1 VNNSKHPSE
10 PTEPLAKAES
20 ELNAFFNLS
29 LDLLCICGQDRYFQK
44 LNSAWERVL
53 GWTLEELMSRPWI
66 ELVHPDDLDATL
78 TASEQCADNAIAH
91 FENRYLCKDGS
102 YRWLSWRTLPYE
114 HGCCYAVAKDITEHK
129 AVELELQ
136 QLTAQV
142 QQQAKSLDQ
151 ILSAS
156 PDHIYLIDK
165 AGKYAYAS
173 HAGAKA
179 LGFQR
184 SDMVGKTWRE
194 LGLHPENMESIE
206 AHHQAV
212 FSTGQPMT
220 GEAYLPTVEGYRHYE
235 YIITPIHNPDASV
248 DAILSTVRD
257 ITSQKWAAT
266 ALKEANEELERRV
279 EERTAELQ
287 QVNEQL
293 RNEISESLRHAAL
306 RQRAEAGRRESEE
319 RFRRVFDDAPIGI
332 TLVRKPDCRFFMVN
346 RAFCEILG
354 YTESELRTLNLF
366 DINHPEDLETE
377 TPYFKQVIQGDID
390 SYQLEK
396 RYIKKNQEICWVK
409 LTATVIR
416 NEIGEILYEL
426 GMVEDITERKRA
438 EAEIRNA
445 IEKER
450 ELCELRSRFV
460 TTVSH
465 EFRTPLSI
473 IILSARLLE
482 RFPHQATEE
491 KKREYFARIQAA
503 AKNMTHLLDDVL
515 FIGKAEAKKLQFN
528 PAPLDLEKFC
538 WELVEDIQVTTSKQ
552 HAIAFACQ
560 GQSTHFCMDEKL
572 LRQIFTNL
580 LSNAIKYSPKG
591 GDIQFDL
598 VCEQGMAVFRIR
610 DRGIGIPPQARVRLF
625 ESFHRADN
633 VGTIPGTGLGLS
645 IVKNCVDLHGG
656 KIAVDSEVGVGTT
669 FAVTLYSSNYL
680 SKVEEGK
687 TIASLVQA

>member
-1 VNNSKHPSE
+1 M
-10 PTEPLAKAES
+10 AKAES
-20 ELNAFFNLS
+20 ELNTFFNLS
-29 LDLLCICGQDRYFQK
+29 LDLLCICGQDKYFQK
-44 LNSAWERVL
+44 LNPAWERVL

-66 ELVHPDDLDATL
+66 EFVHLEDMDATL
-78 TASEQCADNAIAH
+78 TASTQSAENAIVH
-91 FENRYLCKDGS
+91 FENRYLCQDGS
-102 YRWLSWRTLPYE
+102 YRWLSWRTLP
-114 HGCCYAVAKDITEHK
+114 HQNGCFYAVAKDITEHK
-129 AVELELQ
+129 TVELELQ

-142 QQQAKSLDQ
+142 KQQSTNLDQ

-156 PDHIYLIDK
+156 PDRIYLIDR
-165 AGKYAYAS
+165 AGKYADTS
-173 HAGAKA
+173 LAGAQA

-184 SDMVGKTWRE
+184 SDMVGKTGQE
-194 LGLHPENMESIE
+194 LGLQPENMGSIE
-206 AHHQAV
+206 AHHQTV

-220 GEAYLPTVEGYRHYE
+220 GEACLPTTEGFKHYE
-235 YIITPIHNPDASV
+235 YIITPIQNPDASV

-257 ITSQKWAAT
+257 ITSQKWAAA
-266 ALKEANEELERRV
+266 ALKEANEELEKRV

-293 RNEISESLRHAAL
+293 RDEISQSLRHAVL
-306 RQRAEAGRRESEE
+306 GQRAEAARRESEE

-332 TLVRKPDCRFFMVN
+332 TLVRKPDCQFFMVN

-354 YTESELRTLNLF
+354 YTESELIALNLF
-366 DINHPEDLETE
+366 EINHPEDLETE
-377 TPYFKQVIQGDID
+377 TPYLKQVIQGDID

-416 NEIGEILYEL
+416 NEIGEVLYEL

-438 EAEIRNA
+438 DAEIRNA
-445 IEKER
+445 MEKER

-515 FIGKAEAKKLQFN
+515 FIGKAEAKKLAFN

-538 WELVEDIQVTTSKQ
+538 RGLVEDIQVTISKQ

-560 GQSTHFCMDEKL
+560 GQTTHFCMDEKL

-591 GDIQFDL
+591 GNIRFDL
-598 VCEQGMAVFRIR
+598 VCEQGTALFLIR
-610 DRGIGIPPQARVRLF
+610 DQGIGIPPEARTRLF

-633 VGTIPGTGLGLS
+633 VGTIQGTGLGLS

-656 KIAVDSEVGVGTT
+656 KIAVNSEIGVGTT
-669 FAVTLYSSNYL
+669 FAVTLYSSNCG
-680 SKVEEGK
+680 SKVEA
-687 TIASLVQA
+687 INSLVQAS